1 MKNQSIELKNSLNKI
16 CSEYN
21 ELKQDKDKQNAEMKA
36 YLENFN
42 ADKLSKVNIMEN
54 LSIESF

>member
-42 ADKLSKVNIMEN
+42 ADKLSKVKIMEN